1 MADLLTTKTS
11 TPISGKPNTGE
22 HPDAT
27 KTVLLAATIVF
38 ALTLSLTIY
47 TGTLLVVAANPGVW
61 KIVLGSVAVLL
72 VLLSLGTAV
81 PLIKGFNAARAGDE
95 ALKAGNTVESRRLRF
110 RGANSGWVTLGSSLP
125 ISILSVF
132 VLFLLANNHAVQTTF
147 FDVSFMAKSLGDVSK
162 AFTNNIIIAVTAELF
177 VLVFGLIIA
186 IARMA
191 PGAAGRPIRWL
202 ATTYVD
208 IFRAVPSIIVIYLV
222 GFGLPLANVP
232 VLSEMSPM
240 WAAIFALTLTYSAYV
255 AEVYRAGISSIHW
268 SQVSAARSLGLSY
281 GKTMRYVVVPQAFR
295 RVSPPLLNDF
305 IGLQKD
311 TALVTIIGTV
321 DAFTQAKTY
330 ASNYFNL
337 SSVTVV
343 ALLFILITIPQTRFV
358 DRLLEHDEKK
368 QRLQG

>member
-1 MADLLTTKTS
+1 M
-11 TPISGKPNTGE
+11 
-22 HPDAT
+22 
-27 KTVLLAATIVF
+27 
-38 ALTLSLTIY
+38 
-47 TGTLLVVAANPGVW
+47 
-61 KIVLGSVAVLL
+61 LL
-72 VLLSLGTAV
+72 VLLSLATLAPLVKGYAAASAGT
-81 PLIKGFNAARAGDE
+81 KARA
-95 ALKAGNTVESRRLRF
+95 AGNIVESRRLRF
-110 RGANSGWVTLGSSLP
+110 RGANSGWITLGSSLP
-125 ISILSVF
+125 VSILSVF
-132 VLFLLANNHAVQTTF
+132 VLFLLANNHAVQSTF
-147 FDVSFMAKSLGDVSK
+147 FDVSFMARSLGDVAK
-162 AFTNNIIIAVTAELF
+162 AFTNNIIIAVTAEVF
-177 VLVFGLIIA
+177 VLVFGLVIA
-186 IARMA
+186 IARMM
-191 PGAAGRPIRWL
+191 PGTAGRPIRWL

-232 VLSEMSPM
+232 ILSHMSPI

-281 GKTMRYVVVPQAFR
+281 GKTLRYVVVPQAFR

-343 ALLFILITIPQTRFV
+343 AILFILITIPQTRFV
-358 DRLLEHDEKK
+358 DRLLERDEKK